1 MARKQKTIH
10 YIYKTTCLVTNR
22 YYIGMHSTNNLEDG
36 YMGSGLRL
44 RRSIRKYGVENH
56 VKEILEYC
64 VDVLALSKREAEIV
78 THELINEDL
87 CMNLVAGGYGG
98 FISKEGC
105 TKGGKVSGDI
115 IKQRLETNEEFKIK
129 HKANFVLIVKK
140 AREENRY
147 PNNSFKDKTHSDE
160 TKKLMSEKASERT
173 GNKNSQYGTCWITKE
188 GLNKKI
194 KKENFDQYINE
205 GWITGRQ

>member
-78 THELINEDL
+78 THELINE
-87 CMNLVAGGYGG
+87 GG